1 MGTWSATNIMAEVTT
16 PALNE
21 DSGWIPKIGPG
32 NYPDG
37 KPLDRIRYLQCKLS
51 LKPDLLTSR
60 EALFE
65 LGEVVT
71 RPAKKNGMTFRH
83 GSFTRQPH
91 GIREVQF
98 LDTEDFRLYNNHFI
112 LRRRVRYLDG
122 FPTGH
127 PEIVFK
133 YRHPDARKA
142 AEMDVRPIIPGRYQ
156 IKFKAQALPSPDV
169 EEGIRLLYSHNVQFT
184 RADLPEDGDRSAF
197 DTLADILPPLHTLKE
212 TPGEHISLVNG
223 TIVEEVDQNVGVLD
237 FGSGRTSVVNLA
249 LWRTRGEHTPLIGEL
264 SFQIKLRRREEVTD
278 LNLERGRSF
287 FRHLQ
292 REAGDWLRTGVTKT
306 GIVYHLKGNPP
317 NAHE

>member
-1 MGTWSATNIMAEVTT
+1 MTESNGRYD
-16 PALNE
+16 
-21 DSGWIPKIGPG
+21 DSGWIPRIEPG
-32 NYPDG
+32 HYADG
-37 KPLDRIRYLQCKLS
+37 KPLDHLRYIQCKLS

-65 LGEVVT
+65 LGELVK
-71 RPAKKNGMTFRH
+71 RPAKKNGMAFRH
-83 GSFTRQPH
+83 GSFSREPH

-98 LDTEDFRLYNNHFI
+98 LDTADFRLYNNAFI

-122 FPTGH
+122 FPTGD

-133 YRHPDARKA
+133 YRQPDAQKA
-142 AEMDVRPIIPGRYQ
+142 AEMDVRPNIPGRYRV
-156 IKFKAQALPSPDV
+156 KFKAQALPSPDV
-169 EEGIRLLYSHNVQFT
+169 EDGIRLLYSHNVQFT

-197 DTLADILPPLHTLKE
+197 DMLADMLPPLQTLRE

-223 TIVEEVDQNVGVLD
+223 TIVEEVDQNVGVID
-237 FGSGRTSVVNLA
+237 FGSGRRSVVNLA

-264 SFQIKLRRREEVTD
+264 SFQIKLRRREDVTS

-292 REAGDWLRTGVTKT
+292 QEAGDWLRTGVTKT
-306 GIVYHLKGNPP
+306 GIVYHLSGNPP